1 MAGRPRRRL
10 ALATLDSIEDSR
22 AKSAAFDVKLH
33 SLLNDDERI
42 TLSEAQVMMSVESR
56 VEASRANTRQFID
69 EFNAIWRSGVTSQRE
84 ANEQRERSEAALAAA
99 RERNDRELE
108 QRWERDWREGR

>member
-1 MAGRPRRRL
+1 
-10 ALATLDSIEDSR
+10 
-22 AKSAAFDVKLH
+22 
-33 SLLNDDERI
+33 
-42 TLSEAQVMMSVESR
+42 VESR
-56 VEASRANTRQFID
+56 VEASRAITRQFID